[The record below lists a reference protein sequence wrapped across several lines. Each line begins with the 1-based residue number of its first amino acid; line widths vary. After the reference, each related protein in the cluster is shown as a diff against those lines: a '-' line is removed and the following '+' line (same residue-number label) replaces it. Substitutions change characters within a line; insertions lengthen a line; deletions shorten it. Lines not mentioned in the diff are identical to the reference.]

1 MNYRELFYL
10 RSGADAFC
18 DTIKL
23 FLSTVS
29 AIILGFNIKWV
40 LDIFF
45 MIVSK
50 IGDNQIIIL
59 AGGVVIAVFCEFI
72 IDTIPEYFVDILYDK
87 LDSIGF
93 EKRFNVLNDIKT
105 FLILM
110 VIKAVNYMFIGLLI
124 SFVFLS
130 VLKYGED
137 DNAFYST
144 SITYK
149 ISNHMVNE
157 MINSD
162 YMQYFIRKNEVYNG
176 VNMNEAM
183 KIDREIEKEAK
194 EVVKDSKSDLEKAKR
209 IYNWVGTNIIYD
221 EELADDIGN
230 KKIEE
235 TFGAK
240 YAFYNRSGICFDFA
254 TLFGAMA
261 ASVDL
266 RVNVVIGNAFNG
278 IEFGPHAWNEV
289 YLEDEDRWIKVDST
303 FWGHKGSFDS
313 SYFDIIHEKEKIAW
327 EN

>member
-1 MNYRELFYL
+1 MDYRELFYL
-10 RSGADAFC
+10 RNGADAFY

-40 LDIFF
+40 LDVFF

-50 IGDNQIIIL
+50 IGDNQIVIL
-59 AGGVVIAVFCEFI
+59 AGGVVIAVFFEFV
-72 IDTIPEYFVDILYDK
+72 IDAIPEYFVDILYDK
-87 LDSIGF
+87 LDSIGL
-93 EKRFNVLNDIKT
+93 EKRFNVLNNIKM
-105 FLILM
+105 FIVLM
-110 VIKAVNYMFIGLLI
+110 VIKAVNYIFIGLLM
-124 SFVFLS
+124 SFIFLS

-137 DNAFYST
+137 NNAFYST
-144 SITYK
+144 SFTYK

-176 VNMNEAM
+176 VNMTEAM
-183 KIDREIEKEAK
+183 KVNKEIEKEAK
-194 EVVKDSKSDLEKAKR
+194 EVVKNSKSDLEKAKLL
-209 IYNWVGTNIIYD
+209 YNWVGTNIEYD
-221 EELADDIGN
+221 EELADNISN

-235 TFGAK
+235 TFGAR

-261 ASVDL
+261 SSVDL
-266 RVNVVIGNAFNG
+266 KVNVVIGKAFNG

-313 SYFDIIHEKEKIAW
+313 SEFDIIHEKEKIAW